1 MRGRLVGVSERLQ
14 KILARAGVA
23 SRRHAEELIKAG
35 RVSVNG
41 VVATLGQSASETD
54 LIAVDD
60 KPILRGAQHVTFALY
75 KPRGIVTTASDEFGR
90 RNVLELVPEAPGLHP
105 VGRLDRNSEG
115 LLILTTDGDLTL
127 ELTHPRYQHEKE
139 YRVWTDPEPTDEQLE
154 EIWEGV
160 DLDDGFAK
168 PIALKSS
175 PKGAL
180 IVLGEGRNRQVR
192 RMFEA
197 VGLEVVRLQ
206 RRRIG
211 ALELEE
217 LRPGDYRELNADD
230 IERLRA
236 HNYRVRD
243 RDVRERDAL
252 RERSRRQDARS
263 ND

>member
-1 MRGRLVGVSERLQ
+1 MPERLQ
-14 KILARAGVA
+14 KILARAGIA
-23 SRRHAEELIKAG
+23 SRRHAEELITAG
-35 RVSVNG
+35 RVTVNG
-41 VVATLGQSASETD
+41 ALATLGQSASETD
-54 LIAVDD
+54 LIALDGE
-60 KPILRGAQHVTFALY
+60 PILRGAQHVTYALY
-75 KPRGIVTTASDEFGR
+75 KPRGIVTTADDELGR

-139 YRVWTDPEPTDEQLE
+139 YRVWTDPEPSDEDLE
-154 EIWEGV
+154 QIWGGV
-160 DLDDGFAK
+160 DLEDGFAK
-168 PIALKSS
+168 PVALKSAAN
-175 PKGAL
+175 GAL
-180 IVLGEGRNRQVR
+180 IVLAEGRNRQVR

-197 VGLEVVRLQ
+197 VGLEVTRLQ

-217 LRPGDYRELNADD
+217 LRPGDYRELDPND

-243 RDVRERDAL
+243 KDARATDAL
-252 RERSRRQDARS
+252 RERSQRQSRR
-263 ND
+263 

>member
-1 MRGRLVGVSERLQ
+1 MPERLQ

-23 SRRHAEELIKAG
+23 SRRHAEELIRAG

-41 VVATLGQSASETD
+41 TLATLGQSADETD
-54 LIAVDD
+54 LIAVDNQ
-60 KPILRGAQHVTFALY
+60 PVLRGAQHVTYALY
-75 KPRGIVTTASDEFGR
+75 KPRGIVTTADDEFGR
-90 RNVLELVPEAPGLHP
+90 RNVLELVPQAPGLHP
-105 VGRLDRNSEG
+105 VGRLDRHSEG

-139 YRVWTDPEPTDEQLE
+139 YRVWTDPEPTDEDLE
-154 EIWEGV
+154 LIWEGV
-160 DLDDGFAK
+160 DLEDGFAK
-168 PIALKSS
+168 PVALKSAA
-175 PKGAL
+175 KGAL
-180 IVLGEGRNRQVR
+180 IVLAEGRNRQVR

-197 VGLEVVRLQ
+197 VGLEVTRLQ

-217 LRPGDYRELNADD
+217 LRPGDYRELGPDD

-243 RDVRERDAL
+243 KDDRARDAL
-252 RERSRRQDARS
+252 RERHQRQGRR
-263 ND
+263 